1 MNQTTINRERRQRRG
16 IEQPRTI
23 RNRDC
28 VLLHRIPCIMQ
39 DVCRL
44 ETRRQWQKDRMFSI
58 TAKLTGMPGGSGGVP
73 TGFDAAYAALSELDE
88 EQSQRVIEY
97 CRELKKAERILNT
110 IPSRSMRTFVVM
122 RYIDDLPGTEI
133 MRELN
138 MSEWGY
144 KRACECI
151 EQAEDMTHVKW
162 RERYILYKKTE
173 NNS

>member
-16 IEQPRTI
+16 IEQPRAI
-23 RNRDC
+23 RNKDC
-28 VLLHRIPCIMQ
+28 VLLHRVPYIMQ

-73 TGFDAAYAALSELDE
+73 TGFDAAFAALSELDE

-122 RYIDDLPGTEI
+122 RYIDDLPGAEI
-133 MRELN
+133 IRELN
-138 MSEWGY
+138 MTEWGY

-151 EQAEDMTHVKW
+151 EQAEDMAHVKW